1 MARRKKGDPVHGW
14 IIIDKPIGM
23 NSTPVVGKVRRAFNA
38 QKAGHGGTLD
48 PLASG
53 LLPIALGEATKTV
66 NFVMEGMK
74 SYTFTVRWG
83 EATDSDDSEGAVI
96 ATSDARPTQAA
107 IEAAL
112 AQFEGEI
119 WQRPPAYSAIK
130 VDGQRAYDLARAGEE
145 VKLAE
150 RQVWIDSIALVEA
163 RENEADFRVD
173 CGKGTYVRSLA
184 RDLAESL
191 GTHGHI
197 VALRRCQVGPFR
209 EADAICLDSLEELE
223 HREQRFERLLSLE
236 SALDDIPALDVTP
249 GEAQTVRNGQS
260 LPLLKRSDQHRL
272 PASFWEA
279 YEDGDNRLWLRL
291 EGQAVALAVFD
302 AGTVQPVRVFN
313 HG

>member
-1 MARRKKGDPVHGW
+1 
-14 IIIDKPIGM
+14 M

-74 SYTFTVRWG
+74 AYDFTVRWG
-83 EATDSDDSEGAVI
+83 EATDSDDSDGQII
-96 ATSDARPTQAA
+96 ATSDQRPSQAA
-107 IEAAL
+107 ITAAL
-112 AQFEGEI
+112 PQFEGEI
-119 WQRPPAYSAIK
+119 WQRPPAFSAIK
-130 VDGQRAYDLARAGEE
+130 VDGQRAYDLARSGEA

-150 RQVWIDSIALVEA
+150 RQVWIDSLELLEA
-163 RENEADFRVD
+163 RDQEADFRVY

-184 RDLAESL
+184 RDLAETL
-191 GTHGHI
+191 GTLGHI
-197 VALRRCQVGPFR
+197 VALRRCQVGPFD
-209 EADAICLDSLEELE
+209 ESQAICLDSLEDLE

-249 GEAQTVRNGQS
+249 GEAQSVRNGQS

-272 PASFWEA
+272 SASFWEA
-279 YEDGDNRLWLRL
+279 FEDGDNRLWLRL
-291 EGQAVALAVFD
+291 EGKAVALAEFD
-302 AGTVQPVRVFN
+302 AGVVKPVRVFN
-313 HG
+313 R